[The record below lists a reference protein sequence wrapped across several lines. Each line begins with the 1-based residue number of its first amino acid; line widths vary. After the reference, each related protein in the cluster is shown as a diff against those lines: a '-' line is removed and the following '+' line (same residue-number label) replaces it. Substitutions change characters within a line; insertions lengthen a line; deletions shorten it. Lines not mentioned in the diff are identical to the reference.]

1 MAPMSGVFQRLRY
14 WGPLVL
20 WMGVI
25 FWASA
30 DSGSGKRGS
39 RILGPLLRWWMPEA
53 SSQRMEEVIFLIRK
67 AAHVSEYAVLAWL
80 AWRVFLTVRRPTG
93 APQPLRAALLAWG
106 LSVMYAV
113 SDEWHQ
119 TFVPTR
125 VGTPWDV
132 LIDAAGAALGL
143 ALAGLWWRWRRSR

>member
-1 MAPMSGVFQRLRY
+1 MEWMSGVFQRLRY

-30 DSGSGKRGS
+30 DSGSGRRGA

-80 AWRVFLTVRRPTG
+80 AWRVFLAVRRPTG

-106 LSVMYAV
+106 LSVIYAA

-119 TFVPTR
+119 TFVPT
-125 VGTPWDV
+125 
-132 LIDAAGAALGL
+132 
-143 ALAGLWWRWRRSR
+143 